1 MSEQISVDQVIDKLP
16 SRFCPDQA
24 KDLSCTFQFIIDDEN
39 AFYIAIHEQQCQV
52 VRQRNADP
60 DITLYVGS
68 EAFIRVVTG
77 EQDGMSAFLK
87 GQLRAEGNIMLAT
100 RLGKLFSR
108 QRQR

>member
-1 MSEQISVDQVIDKLP
+1 MNEQLSVDQVIDKLP

-24 KDLSCTFQFIIDDEN
+24 KDLTSTFQFIIDDES
-39 AFYIAIHEQQCQV
+39 AFYIAIQNQQCQV
-52 VRQRNADP
+52 VRQRHADP

-77 EQDGMSAFLK
+77 EQDGMSAFMK